1 MSRFYYAIFNIVA
14 LSVVIYIGI
23 DVFYRVVS
31 SQLKSVDTKQI
42 IMQQVPDA
50 GDYNKLSLGGLMDIT
65 DRNIFGSI
73 VDVPKKEK
81 PEEIET
87 LEPTSLKL
95 ALIGTVTGNKQNAF
109 AVIEETDKRKQ
120 GLYKMGDS
128 INHAIVKMILREKV
142 VLRVGDKDE
151 ILTMKEPTSSKSA
164 KRHPIQLAPG
174 KGQKITIKRSD
185 LQMSLKDINKL
196 LAQVRIRPH
205 FKDGEPDGLAITRIK
220 ADSIFAKFGLKNGD
234 IVKAINNNPIHSPDE
249 VISLYE
255 KLKSGTRVS
264 LQINRKGILKTIN
277 YEFR

>member
-31 SQLKSVDTKQI
+31 SQLKLVDTKQI

-50 GDYNKLSLGGLMDIT
+50 GDYNKLSLGGLKYIT

-120 GLYKMGDS
+120 GLYKIGDS
-128 INHAIVKMILREKV
+128 INHAIVKTILREKV

-151 ILTMKEPTSSKSA
+151 ILTMKEPTSSKPA
-164 KRHPIQLAPG
+164 KRHPIQLPPG

-220 ADSIFAKFGLKNGD
+220 ADSIFAKFGLRNGD
-234 IVKAINNNPIHSPDE
+234 IVQAINNNPIHSPDE